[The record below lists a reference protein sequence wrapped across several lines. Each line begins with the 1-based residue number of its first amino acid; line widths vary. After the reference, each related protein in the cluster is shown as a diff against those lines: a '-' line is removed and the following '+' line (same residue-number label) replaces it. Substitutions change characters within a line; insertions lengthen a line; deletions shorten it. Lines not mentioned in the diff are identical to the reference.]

1 MGNRGIDMNILITG
15 RSGFIARHL
24 IDAIQNSG
32 NCVIGSYNI
41 SDAFCENGKVDVIIH
56 LAAQAGIR
64 PEQQKAVPQYEAN
77 VMQTISF
84 LDLSVKYNVK
94 KFIFISSSSVYG
106 TPQHVPVS
114 EDDVTDRPLCHYAST
129 KKAGEL
135 ACHTYHHLYGLDVAV
150 LRPFTVYGPGQTS
163 RMAIPTFTHL
173 IDKEKEVT
181 VYGEGTIKRDYVY
194 VEDVVD
200 GIVKSLEISH
210 GYSEYNIG
218 SGESLSTMDLITI
231 LENKLGKK
239 VKIKFIPLPEGEAQD
254 NCANIDKAKSKFGYS
269 PKVSFETGISNYIN
283 WYRKE
288 KQ

>member
-1 MGNRGIDMNILITG
+1 MGSRGVGMNILITG

-41 SDAFCENGKVDVIIH
+41 SDAFCGNGKIDAIIH

-64 PEQQKAVPQYEAN
+64 PEQQKAIPQYEAN
-77 VMQTISF
+77 VMQTIGF
-84 LDLSVKYNVK
+84 LDLSIKYNVK

-114 EDDVTDRPLCHYAST
+114 EDDVTDRPLCHYAAT

-135 ACHTYHHLYGLDVAV
+135 ACHTYHYLYGLDVAV

-173 IDKEKEVT
+173 IDKGQEVT
-181 VYGEGTIKRDYVY
+181 VYGKGTIKRDYVY
-194 VEDVVD
+194 VKDVVD
-200 GIVKSLEISH
+200 GIIKSLEVSH

-218 SGESLSTMDLITI
+218 SGMPLSTIDLITT

-239 VKIKFIPLPEGEAQD
+239 AQIKFVPLPEGEAQD
-254 NCANIDKAKSKFGYS
+254 NYANINKAKSKFGYS
-269 PKVSFETGISNYIN
+269 PKVSFDAGISNYIN
-283 WYRKE
+283 WYQKE
-288 KQ
+288 GK

>member
-1 MGNRGIDMNILITG
+1 MNILITG

-41 SDAFCENGKVDVIIH
+41 SDAFCGNGKIDAIIH

-77 VMQTISF
+77 VMQTIGF
-84 LDLSVKYNVK
+84 LDLSIKYNVK

-114 EDDVTDRPLCHYAST
+114 EDDVTDRPLCHYAAT

-135 ACHTYHHLYGLDVAV
+135 ACHTYHYLYGLDVAV

-173 IDKEKEVT
+173 IDKGQEVT
-181 VYGEGTIKRDYVY
+181 VYGKGTIKRDYVY
-194 VEDVVD
+194 VKDVVD
-200 GIVKSLEISH
+200 GIIKSLEVSH

-218 SGESLSTMDLITI
+218 SGMPLSTIDLITT

-239 VKIKFIPLPEGEAQD
+239 AQIKFVPLPEGEAQD
-254 NCANIDKAKSKFGYS
+254 NYANINKAKSKFGYS
-269 PKVSFETGISNYIN
+269 PKVSFDAGISNYIN
-283 WYRKE
+283 WYQKE
-288 KQ
+288 GK

>member
-1 MGNRGIDMNILITG
+1 MNILITG

-41 SDAFCENGKVDVIIH
+41 SDAFCGNGKIDAIIH

-64 PEQQKAVPQYEAN
+64 PEQQKAIPQYEAN
-77 VMQTISF
+77 VMQTIGF
-84 LDLSVKYNVK
+84 LDLSIKYNVK

-114 EDDVTDRPLCHYAST
+114 EDDVTDRPLCHYAAT

-135 ACHTYHHLYGLDVAV
+135 ACHTYHYLYGLDVAV

-173 IDKEKEVT
+173 IDKGQEVT
-181 VYGEGTIKRDYVY
+181 VYGKGTIKRDYVY
-194 VEDVVD
+194 VKDVVD
-200 GIVKSLEISH
+200 GIIKSLEVSH

-218 SGESLSTMDLITI
+218 SGMPLSTIDLITT

-239 VKIKFIPLPEGEAQD
+239 AQIKFVPLPEGEAQD
-254 NCANIDKAKSKFGYS
+254 NYANINKAKSKFGYS
-269 PKVSFETGISNYIN
+269 PKVSFDAGISNYIN
-283 WYRKE
+283 WYQKE
-288 KQ
+288 GK

>member
-1 MGNRGIDMNILITG
+1 MNILITG

-41 SDAFCENGKVDVIIH
+41 SDAFCGNGKIDAIIH

-64 PEQQKAVPQYEAN
+64 PEQQKAIPQYEAN
-77 VMQTISF
+77 VMQTIGF
-84 LDLSVKYNVK
+84 LDLSIKYNVK

-114 EDDVTDRPLCHYAST
+114 EDDVTDRPLCHYAAT

-135 ACHTYHHLYGLDVAV
+135 ACHTYHYLYGLDVAV

-173 IDKEKEVT
+173 IDKGQEVT
-181 VYGEGTIKRDYVY
+181 VYGKGTIKRDYVY
-194 VEDVVD
+194 VKDVVD
-200 GIVKSLEISH
+200 GIIKSLEVSH

-218 SGESLSTMDLITI
+218 SGMPLSTIDLIIT

-239 VKIKFIPLPEGEAQD
+239 AQIKFVPLPEGEAQD
-254 NCANIDKAKSKFGYS
+254 NYANINKAKSKFGYS
-269 PKVSFETGISNYIN
+269 PKVSFDEGISNYIN

-288 KQ
+288 RK

>member
-1 MGNRGIDMNILITG
+1 MGSRGVGMNILITG

-41 SDAFCENGKVDVIIH
+41 SDAFCGNGKIDAIIH

-77 VMQTISF
+77 VMQTIGF
-84 LDLSVKYNVK
+84 LDLSIKYNVK

-114 EDDVTDRPLCHYAST
+114 EDDVTDRPLCHYAAT

-135 ACHTYHHLYGLDVAV
+135 ACHTYHYLYGLDVAV

-173 IDKEKEVT
+173 IDKGQEVT
-181 VYGEGTIKRDYVY
+181 VYGKGTIKRDYVY
-194 VEDVVD
+194 VKDVVD
-200 GIVKSLEISH
+200 GIIKSLEVSH

-218 SGESLSTMDLITI
+218 SGMPLSTIDLITT

-239 VKIKFIPLPEGEAQD
+239 AQIKFVPLPEGEAQD
-254 NCANIDKAKSKFGYS
+254 NYANINKAKSKFGYS
-269 PKVSFETGISNYIN
+269 PKVSFDAGISNYIN
-283 WYRKE
+283 WYQKE
-288 KQ
+288 GK

>member
-1 MGNRGIDMNILITG
+1 MNILITG

-32 NCVIGSYNI
+32 NCVIGSYNA
-41 SDAFCENGKVDVIIH
+41 SDAFCGNGKIDAVIH

-64 PEQQKAVPQYEAN
+64 PEQQKAIPQYEAN

-84 LDLSVKYNVK
+84 LDLSIKYNVK

-106 TPQHVPVS
+106 TPEHTPVS
-114 EDDVTDRPLCHYAST
+114 EDDVTDRPLCHYAAT

-135 ACHTYHHLYGLDVAV
+135 ACHTYHYLYGLDVAV

-173 IDKEKEVT
+173 IDKGQEVI
-181 VYGEGTIKRDYVY
+181 VYGNGSIKRDYVY
-194 VEDVVD
+194 VKDVAD
-200 GIVKSLEISH
+200 GIIKALDVSH

-218 SGESLSTMDLITI
+218 SGMPLSTIDLIKTI
-231 LENKLGKK
+231 EDKLGKK
-239 VKIKFIPLPEGEAQD
+239 ARIKFIPLPEGEAQD
-254 NCANIDKAKSKFGYS
+254 NYSNINKAKSKFGYS
-269 PKVSFETGISNYIN
+269 PKFPFDEGISNYIN

-288 KQ
+288 GR